1 MSSGHKVFL
10 ALFALVIGV
19 LVVYYGVILPQAES
33 QSSVSTTTLSTESDD
48 AMSEDAA
55 VDTHA
60 AATLPVTSAQP
71 TTTARDSATQARP
84 NLDSSAPAD
93 PIHLADSRGA
103 DGLQGGLQTD
113 WQVPDSRTDSRDA
126 SSAGSPIDPLSL
138 LRLSSAL
145 DSGSSGSEP
154 VVTADDGMAADDQVR
169 PLIAASPATSLPSSS
184 PQPPPAQPTPA
195 ATAPVPTTQRTP
207 PVATVEYTVKHGDT
221 MSSIAAEWFGDA
233 SKWDLIAKEN
243 PLVDPARMQVGQKL
257 RLPPKDAQRSR
268 GQSSTDNGRTVYTV
282 RSGDSLSKI
291 AREVYGDSSKWQ
303 LIYDANR
310 SVIGRDPA
318 DLKVGMKLVLPDVPP
333 PPPPAR

>member
-1 MSSGHKVFL
+1 MSTGNKIFL

-19 LVVYYGVILPQAES
+19 LVVYYGVILPREES
-33 QSSVSTTTLSTESDD
+33 QLPVGTTLSTESDD

-55 VDTHA
+55 IDAHVAT
-60 AATLPVTSAQP
+60 TLPVTSAAQLTP
-71 TTTARDSATQARP
+71 TARDNAAQVRS
-84 NLDSSAPAD
+84 NLDSAAPAD

-103 DGLQGGLQTD
+103 DGPQGGSQVD
-113 WQVPDSRTDSRDA
+113 WKAPDSRTDNRDA

-154 VVTADDGMAADDQVR
+154 VATVDDGMTTSDQVR

-184 PQPPPAQPTPA
+184 TQPPPTQPTSA

-207 PVATVEYTVKHGDT
+207 PPATVEYTVKRGDT

-268 GQSSTDNGRTVYTV
+268 GQSSTDDGRTVYTV

-310 SVIGRDPA
+310 SVIGHDPA